1 MPPPQKNWSKLP
13 QKTDSKEHLNPAA
26 AYLCQ
31 TTLTLQGPLELH
43 RDNLKSK
50 SLGVEEEIINMKKPD
65 KTKEAGTYYT
75 ISDTSTFVLWLLQ
88 HHLLCHTSFIHS
100 SPIKVSWSTKHFRI
114 FTAKT
119 AAEFSSTTEE
129 LMVCYSPSL
138 RDPKIHLKRYHV
150 HPRWTWTSHMGSQFG
165 ITLTELYGAIYDV

>member
-1 MPPPQKNWSKLP
+1 MLP
-13 QKTDSKEHLNPAA
+13 VTHPKVLRSPNQIRNTLSAA
-26 AYLCQ
+26 HQICLC
-31 TTLTLQGPLELH
+31 LH
-43 RDNLKSK
+43 RRAVCVDMQWLPHACSFKST
-50 SLGVEEEIINMKKPD
+50 PD

-75 ISDTSTFVLWLLQ
+75 IRDTSTFVLWLLQ

-150 HPRWTWTSHMGSQFG
+150 HPRCVVELVNPLHMGSQFG